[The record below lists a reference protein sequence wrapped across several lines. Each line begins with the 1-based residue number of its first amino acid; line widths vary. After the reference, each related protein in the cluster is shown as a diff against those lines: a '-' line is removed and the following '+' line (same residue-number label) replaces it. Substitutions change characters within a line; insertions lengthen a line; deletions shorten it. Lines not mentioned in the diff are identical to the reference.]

1 MAINPHIAHHTGRYR
16 RINKTK
22 KSVLWKLI
30 QTKAQDPIIR
40 FVEHRS
46 KSRQTSLYLDNGN
59 NQFDRDEDILLS
71 RHRSKTV
78 ALKQRKGRFEVDIY
92 RIVSPPDLSDKE
104 PGWVGP
110 GKMVGIGTEISMD
123 NELSFTMTEDFFL

>member
-1 MAINPHIAHHTGRYR
+1 MAINPHISHHTGRYR
-16 RINKTK
+16 RINRTK

-30 QTKAQDPIIR
+30 EPKAQDPVVR
-40 FVEHRS
+40 FVEYRS
-46 KSRQTSLYLDNGN
+46 KTRKTSLYLDNGN
-59 NQFDRDEDILLS
+59 NQFDRAEDILLS
-71 RHRSKTV
+71 HHRSKTG
-78 ALKQRKGRFEVDIY
+78 ALNKRRGRFEVDIY